1 MKQFFVYLLCSKRNG
16 TLYTGVTS
24 DLPKRV
30 YQHKHDLVPGF
41 TKKYG
46 VHQLIWYELHENAA
60 SALTRERQM
69 KKWKREWKINLIEQ
83 GNPTWKDLYELL

>member
-30 YQHKHDLVPGF
+30 YQHKHDLVPEF